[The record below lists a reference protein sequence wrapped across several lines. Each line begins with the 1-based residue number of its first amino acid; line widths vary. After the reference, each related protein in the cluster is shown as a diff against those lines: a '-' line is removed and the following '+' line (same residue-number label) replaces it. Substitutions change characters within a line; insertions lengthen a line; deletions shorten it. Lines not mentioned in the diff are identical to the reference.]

1 MNPSSSSFPDSRSL
15 AQLRH
20 DLRTPLNQIIGFSE
34 LLLEDTPAAH
44 HDDLNK
50 IRLAA
55 QTLSGL
61 ISQNPIETPT
71 HDDGEPTT
79 THPRSR
85 TLHPFVDTK
94 SGKRAPPVASVPGR
108 ILVVDDEAANGEVVA
123 RMLERQGHTVELAS
137 NGTEALTR
145 IRSSNFDLLLLDL
158 MMPGIGGDQ
167 VLREIKN
174 DPRLRHLPVIMIS
187 AMDEQESVI
196 ACIESGA
203 EDYLPKP
210 FNPTLLHA
218 RISAILEKKRFR
230 DQEQTYLKTIEQTQQ
245 RLKAE
250 LSEAENYIRSILPQ
264 PCSHPIAVD
273 WSIIPSTELGG
284 DSFGYH
290 SIDDDHFA
298 LYLLDVCG
306 HGVGAALL
314 SVAAINVLRNS
325 ALQGIDFRDPGAVLG
340 ALNMTFP
347 MERQNFMYFTIW
359 YGVWQV
365 SERKLRYASAGH
377 PPALLVTPV
386 ASGRNT
392 VEALAAEGPVVGA
405 IADVKYET
413 KERKIP
419 ANAQVYVVSDGTFEI
434 KRADGTMWP
443 TQEFFAFFEEPAQ
456 PGMSELERLFNRVKT
471 MHGPGALEDDFSILR
486 FQS

>member
-1 MNPSSSSFPDSRSL
+1 
-15 AQLRH
+15 
-20 DLRTPLNQIIGFSE
+20 
-34 LLLEDTPAAH
+34 
-44 HDDLNK
+44 
-50 IRLAA
+50 
-55 QTLSGL
+55 
-61 ISQNPIETPT
+61 
-71 HDDGEPTT
+71 
-79 THPRSR
+79 
-85 TLHPFVDTK
+85 
-94 SGKRAPPVASVPGR
+94 VPGR

-123 RMLERQGHTVELAS
+123 RMLERQGHTVELAL
-137 NGTEALTR
+137 NGTEALAR

-174 DPRLRHLPVIMIS
+174 DSRLRHLPVIMIS

-218 RISAILEKKRFR
+218 RISAILERKRFR
-230 DQEQTYLKTIEQTQQ
+230 DQELTYLNTIEQTQR

-250 LSEAENYIRSILPQ
+250 LGEAENYIRSILPP

-273 WSIIPSTELGG
+273 WRIIPSTELGG

-290 SIDDDHFA
+290 SIDEDHFA

-314 SVAAINVLRNS
+314 SVAAINVLRSS
-325 ALQGIDFRDPGAVLG
+325 ALPGIEFRDPGAVLA
-340 ALNMTFP
+340 ALNETFP

-377 PPALLVTPV
+377 PPALLVVPG
-386 ASGRNT
+386 ADGRNS
-392 VEALAAEGPVVGA
+392 VETLVSEGPVIGA
-405 IADVKYET
+405 IPGVKYET
-413 KERKIP
+413 KERQIP
-419 ANAQVYVVSDGTFEI
+419 VTAQVYVVSDGTFEI

-443 TQEFFAFFEEPAQ
+443 TSEFFSFFAEPA
-456 PGMSELERLFNRVKT
+456 PAGESELDRLFARVKD
-471 MHGPGALEDDFSILR
+471 MHGPGPLEDDFSILR
-486 FQS
+486 FKPR